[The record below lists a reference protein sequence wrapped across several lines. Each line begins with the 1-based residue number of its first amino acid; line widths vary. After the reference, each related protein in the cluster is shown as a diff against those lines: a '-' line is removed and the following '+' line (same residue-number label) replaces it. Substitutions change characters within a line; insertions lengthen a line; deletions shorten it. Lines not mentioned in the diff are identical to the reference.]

1 MEESQQSN
9 VLTLERNSFNFLE
22 YAGFLGGLRSRYSP
36 CLPRYVKMQA
46 RAYPS
51 ATSEVPFDDVV
62 PKTTSTRRVAAAAFY
77 HCLGLSS
84 LFLVGCATHLTTRH
98 QFCRQ
103 KTSLPLVRRSRTECS
118 RFE

>member
-22 YAGFLGGLRSRYSP
+22 YVSVLNGPNARR
-36 CLPRYVKMQA
+36 LPDIGRYVKMQA

-62 PKTTSTRRVAAAAFY
+62 LKATSTRRVAAAAFY
-77 HCLGLSS
+77 HCLGQYCPPLAEN
-84 LFLVGCATHLTTRH
+84 ATHLTTHH

-103 KTSLPLVRRSRTECS
+103 RTSLP
-118 RFE
+118 